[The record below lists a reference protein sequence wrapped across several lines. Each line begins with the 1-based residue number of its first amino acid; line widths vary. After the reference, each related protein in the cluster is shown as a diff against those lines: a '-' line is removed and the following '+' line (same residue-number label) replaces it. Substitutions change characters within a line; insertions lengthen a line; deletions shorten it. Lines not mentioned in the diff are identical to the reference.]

1 MRLRL
6 LTRLM
11 LLPMFTYSYV
21 LVQHL
26 RLPLFYLRDAD
37 TLPPHLSLND
47 LFHLFPFLVLFLLSA
62 HSLLV
67 CARWCPL

>member
-21 LVQHL
+21 LVQRL
-26 RLPLFYLRDAD
+26 RLLLFYLCDAD

-47 LFHLFPFLVLFLLSA
+47 LFRLFSFLVLFLLSV

-67 CARWCPL
+67 CA